1 MDGDAQAEDPSDES
15 VADDDPPHQNGGQGE
30 PPKEAASARW
40 IVELVVVVVV
50 AVLAAMLLRTFVVAT
65 YSIPSGSM
73 EPTLQIGD
81 RIVVDKLSY
90 HLHGIGRGD
99 IVVFSTPPT
108 ENCAG
113 PPVSD
118 LVKRVIALPGEI
130 IALEDLR
137 PLRTRCTPPT
147 AFPPAMSTSWATTV
161 RTPATAATG
170 GPSASRPSSAR
181 SICGSG
187 PCRESGFSSS
197 PDSAGDAQSRCRAQ
211 ITASKPDPATARGR
225 SSAIDNGSMGR
236 WPTSSIV
243 PPGATPLASRAT
255 ISSTEPDTCT

>member
-50 AVLAAMLLRTFVVAT
+50 AVLAAVLLRTFVVAT

-130 IALEDLR
+130 IALEDGRVLINGRLYPEPFLPPNLR
-137 PLRTRCTPPT
+137 NDTYP
-147 AFPPAMSTSWATTV
+147 
-161 RTPATAATG
+161 
-170 GPSASRPSSAR
+170 GPSTAPYALHHAYRVPAGDVYVMGDNR
-181 SICGSG
+181 
-187 PCRESGFSSS
+187 
-197 PDSAGDAQSRCRAQ
+197 PDSCDSRYWGPIRQSTIVGKVDLR
-211 ITASKPDPATARGR
+211 I
-225 SSAIDNGSMGR
+225 
-236 WPTSSIV
+236 WP
-243 PPGATPLASRAT
+243 LSR
-255 ISSTEPDTCT
+255 IGFF